1 MVEEKLEEYIA
12 LLQNR
17 EAFLQRLVQ
26 EGLRDRKN
34 LFQLACAQ
42 DKEDISELIDLLQVL
57 LPLLKEE
64 FDIQN
69 FYSVWMLIKHKIT

>member
-34 LFQLACAQ
+34 LF
-42 DKEDISELIDLLQVL
+42 
-57 LPLLKEE
+57 
-64 FDIQN
+64 
-69 FYSVWMLIKHKIT
+69 